1 MSDGPGYTSVVDRG
15 ICNITGDLYIGA
27 PCTAYYDGISVR
39 GPIFYY
45 VVIEGS
51 TPEPKPDYSTM
62 AGTVKQGGTA
72 GGGYLIELSDL
83 SEVRVGG
90 QYTPDV
96 DIRIYDQY
104 VDGAPCTVYYTGTP
118 IAANIYKVEIFGF
131 PVVTPSETEPEADPS
146 SESAIEPAEEAAGE
160 PEAPAADSE
169 AVVETDTSPEAA

>member
-1 MSDGPGYTSVVDRG
+1 
-15 ICNITGDLYIGA
+15 
-27 PCTAYYDGISVR
+27 
-39 GPIFYY
+39 
-45 VVIEGS
+45 
-51 TPEPKPDYSTM
+51 M